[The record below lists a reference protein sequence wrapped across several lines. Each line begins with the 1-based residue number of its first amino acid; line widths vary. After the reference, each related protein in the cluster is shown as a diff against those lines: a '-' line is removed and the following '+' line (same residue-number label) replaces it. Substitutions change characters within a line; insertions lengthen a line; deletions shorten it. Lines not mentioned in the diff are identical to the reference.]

1 MKTWLLAQI
10 MQYLVGKDVFGQIQK
25 LVAEVAFNTTL
36 TGAEKKAK
44 VLAGL
49 KDVGQDLAT
58 HLINLAIEAAVTLLK
73 TKAQA

>member
-36 TGAEKKAK
+36 SGSEKRAK
-44 VLAGL
+44 VLEGL
-49 KDVGQDLAT
+49 KGIADGLAS

-73 TKAQA
+73 SKTQ

>member
-1 MKTWLLAQI
+1 

-36 TGAEKKAK
+36 SGSEKRAK
-44 VLAGL
+44 VLGDLKGIADGL
-49 KDVGQDLAT
+49 AS

-73 TKAQA
+73 SKTQ

>member
-36 TGAEKKAK
+36 SGSEKRAK
-44 VLAGL
+44 VLEDLKGIAG
-49 KDVGQDLAT
+49 GLAS

-73 TKAQA
+73 SKTQ